1 MKKTILL
8 TALFI
13 GANLSAL
20 FAQFET
26 FTPPQSF
33 EIRGMHSAFGKGKV
47 TLATDAGVF
56 WFERTSKTW
65 ESFTTTEGL
74 PSNDVRCL
82 EYTEDNKLYLGLGDG
97 SVGYIFNNTWTT
109 INAPNKAG
117 EIITAIQIRTTK
129 DTAYGSSSGNLH
141 YKTGSSNFASIPISN
156 SNSKITAIHALN
168 GVPGQPEIIVAPS
181 EGSGILLYA
190 PANSFSFIV
199 NSQGSPLPS
208 DNVISNDVDEL
219 KSYDGTDKGLYVA
232 DFSTFP
238 QVTPTLFTASNSM
251 LPSDIIAAIEVNA
264 GLQWFG
270 TPAGL
275 AHKNGDDW
283 KVFTTNN
290 SNLPSNS
297 VKQLYIDHNDNGSLW
312 IATADGK
319 LSRLADYGLNTK
331 TINNKLLVNYY
342 PNPANTSLNIELGE
356 LPIDGTTLTLTNTL
370 GKEVLKTNLHVL
382 STDLNISHLKRGVY
396 FITIKNKQGSY
407 RNRIFIK

>member
-33 EIRGMHSAFGKGKV
+33 EIRGMHSAFGKGKIA
-47 TLATDAGVF
+47 LATDAGVF
-56 WFERTSKTW
+56 WFEKSSKTW

-82 EYTEDNKLYLGLGDG
+82 QYTEDNKLYLGLGDG

-109 INAPNKAG
+109 ISAPNNAG
-117 EIITAIQIRTTK
+117 EIITAIQIRTTR

-141 YKTGSSNFASIPISN
+141 YKTGASSFASIPISN
-156 SNSKITAIHALN
+156 NNSKITAIHALN
-168 GVPGQPEIIVAPS
+168 GVPGQPEILIAPS

-190 PANSFSFIV
+190 PVNSFSFIV

-208 DNVISNDVDEL
+208 DNVISNDVNEL
-219 KSYDGTDKGLYVA
+219 KSYDGTDKGLYIA

-238 QVTPTLFTASNSM
+238 QVTPTLFTANNSM

-275 AHKNGDDW
+275 AHKNGDNW
-283 KVFTTNN
+283 KVFTTSN
-290 SNLPSNS
+290 SNLPSNNI
-297 VKQLYIDHNDNGSLW
+297 KQLYIDHNDDGSLW

-319 LSRLADYGLNTK
+319 LSRLEDYGLSTK
-331 TINNKLLVNYY
+331 TINNTLEVNYY
-342 PNPANTSLNIELGE
+342 PNPAHTSLTIELGE
-356 LPIDGTTLTLTNTL
+356 LPANKTTLTITDVL
-370 GKEVLKTNLHVL
+370 GKEVLKTNLQLL
-382 STDLNISHLKRGVY
+382 STDLNISHLKSGVY
-396 FITIKNKQGSY
+396 MLSVYSAQGVFTQKI
-407 RNRIFIK
+407 NVQ